1 MKTSEKIGKIF
12 GWLLIISGILHFI
25 VMFLQIF
32 IKQNLLKD
40 QFLNLFLGFL
50 LIILGY
56 MLIMY
61 VNNAIKKRKILEQS
75 HIRSYKKK

>member
-75 HIRSYKKK
+75 HIRRYKKK